1 MLVAVLVAFV
11 QRHKLLGPGQ
21 QTPSPVV
28 NSHLAFLS
36 TLGSTTPKYS
46 PLESHSSFRNS
57 FVATTHNLESTRSS
71 KFKHGRY
78 GFKKTS
84 NPEGHGPGKKQTT
97 PKARMHQ
104 QMTPPPGSKLPDVRS
119 YRLLGQE
126 KPEKLSEV
134 SSEKLSFTLRL
145 KHLLE
150 GGLGSALLIVAAVI
164 SMCLANCQKTQ
175 VGWLA
180 FWARRAGPPLIYGEA
195 LSLLDWVN
203 EGLMALFFFSV
214 GLEIKKELTEGALA
228 SRQKALL
235 PCIAALGGM
244 IVPMLVYL
252 VVGTF
257 LPGAHMGGATIPM
270 ATDIAF
276 AMGVFSLFRHIMPQ
290 SAQSFLLAL
299 ATVDDLG
306 AIVVIAIFFGHGLRP
321 GFLEAASACLLC
333 TAYAGNKGWIK
344 SLWWF
349 IAPGLLLWFCLL
361 EGGINSDIA
370 GVLTAFCIPLSSA
383 RGNKNIQKL
392 MDHWATVAGAA
403 ILPIFA
409 LANCA
414 VPVGE
419 ALPHTFAGCVAC
431 SAVPV
436 GVLLGLL
443 IGKPIGIF
451 LFSWLSVRLGFASM
465 PPKMTNRDLATI
477 GVLGGIGFT
486 MCLFLIENS
495 LHGHTAE
502 LAILAVFAA
511 SGLAATIGACLM
523 KWRPG
528 QRKRIAA

>member
-1 MLVAVLVAFV
+1 MIVATLLVFT
-11 QRHKLLGPGQ
+11 QRHKLLGCGQ
-21 QTPSPVV
+21 HASPAVLD
-28 NSHLAFLS
+28 SHRAFLPA
-36 TLGSTTPKYS
+36 LGSAPPKYLH
-46 PLESHSSFRNS
+46 LESHSSLRNH
-57 FVATTHNLESTRSS
+57 FVATTYNMESTRLS
-71 KFKHGRY
+71 KFRQGRY
-78 GFKKTS
+78 GFMQSS
-84 NPEGHGPGKKQTT
+84 NPESHRPGKKQST
-97 PKARMHQ
+97 PKARMYQ
-104 QMTPPPGSKLPDVRS
+104 QMSPPPGHVQLGPQDLKKLIPVRDTENTE
-119 YRLLGQE
+119 Q
-126 KPEKLSEV
+126 
-134 SSEKLSFTLRL
+134 LSFTLRL

-150 GGLGSALLIVAAVI
+150 SGLGSGLLIVAAVI
-164 SMCLANCQKTQ
+164 SMCLANNGKTQ
-175 VGWLA
+175 VAWLA
-180 FWARRAGPPLIYGEA
+180 FWARRAGPPLINGQA

-252 VVGTF
+252 AVGSF

-276 AMGVFSLFRHIMPQ
+276 AMGVFSLFRHIMPA

-306 AIVVIAIFFGHGLRP
+306 AIIVIAIFFGHGLRP

-333 TAYAGNKGWIK
+333 TAYAGNKGYIK

-349 IAPGLLLWFCLL
+349 IVPGLLLWFCLL

-370 GVLTAFCIPLSSA
+370 GVLTAFCIPVTAA

-392 MDHWATVAGAA
+392 MDHWATAAGAV

-451 LFSWLSVRLGFASM
+451 LFSWLSVRLKFASM
-465 PPKMTNRDLATI
+465 PPGMTKRDLLTI

-495 LHGHTAE
+495 LTGHTAE

-511 SGLAATIGACLM
+511 SGLAATIGACM
-523 KWRPG
+523 MRWRPK
-528 QRKRIAA
+528 QSKRLV